1 MTSDSATADPATS
14 DPATA
19 DPAPGD
25 LVTARLRRLLG
36 GPQTAW
42 LRDRVRR
49 RLERAEP
56 VTGTVTRNP
65 ATTEEQEAV
74 AGLLGRRPRYGDSL
88 SVRLD
93 DVDAVLRWSGL
104 HAGGLAAAV
113 EDLTGPVTIRGEA
126 ARRRDEQWRAAFA
139 PLDRVV
145 ETRPE
150 LVSWRDHLHRT
161 GLVRRLAPREDEA
174 ATLLGELAAVLV
186 ELPAEPQPV
195 GRFAERVLGSAHA
208 LDQGRPVTAL
218 LFRAAQVL
226 GGVGDGR
233 GAAWHRE
240 VWTSVGLVRDELSA
254 TVLALN
260 LPGEDETPTGRMLAA
275 LSGAGEPA
283 MLTLRQLVRDPP
295 RWALPGVVVSICENP
310 VVVAEAADRLG
321 ARCAPLVCTHG
332 QPGAAVM
339 TVLRALAAA
348 GATLRHHGDFD
359 WGGLRIANLLFDRL
373 PVQPWRYDEAA
384 YREATRGRRGREL
397 RGTPV
402 QASWNPALAA
412 EMTRVGRVVE
422 EERMVGLLLADL
434 EGDLAG
440 PR

>member
-1 MTSDSATADPATS
+1 MTS
-14 DPATA
+14 

-25 LVTARLRRLLG
+25 LAAARLRRLLG
-36 GPQTAW
+36 GPETAW

-65 ATTEEQEAV
+65 ATIEEQEAV

-93 DVDAVLRWSGL
+93 DVDAVLRRSGL

-113 EDLTGPVTIRGEA
+113 EDLTGPVTVRGEA
-126 ARRRDEQWRAAFA
+126 ARARDEQWRAAFA

-145 ETRPE
+145 EARPE
-150 LVSWRDHLHRT
+150 LVDWRDHLHQT
-161 GLVRRLAPREDEA
+161 GLVRRLAPREDDA
-174 ATLLGELAAVLV
+174 AALLADLAGVLV

-208 LDQGRPVTAL
+208 LDQGRSLTAL
-218 LFRAAQVL
+218 LFRAAQVI
-226 GGVGDGR
+226 GGVGEGR
-233 GAAWHRE
+233 GAAWQRE

-254 TVLALN
+254 TVLTLN
-260 LPGEDETPTGRMLAA
+260 LPGDDETPTGRMLAA
-275 LSGAGEPA
+275 LADAGEPA

-295 RWALPGVVVSICENP
+295 RWTVPDTVVSICENP

-339 TVLRALAAA
+339 TVLRALATA

-373 PVQPWRYDEAA
+373 PVRPWRYDTAT
-384 YREATRGRRGREL
+384 YRATARERRGRTL

-402 QASWNPALAA
+402 EACWDPALAEA
-412 EMTRVGRVVE
+412 MTRAGNVVE
-422 EERMVGLLLADL
+422 EERVVAELLLDL
-434 EGDLAG
+434 DIGPGPAG
-440 PR
+440 